1 MPADEHTPRGSQER
15 WRRERRY
22 LNGHRYELTE
32 SAKLLYRECEQVGP
46 TGLLV
51 GRDWLATEPVP
62 LERIRLEW
70 AAEVPAKGVDG
81 SEPES
86 SPVRPLRGDG
96 QRYAWYA
103 DALGALDPPRLFENR
118 ASYRLLGIQRGED
131 GRLVLGFGKGS
142 YFDVVNVCEAVGHE
156 FAVAYDG
163 NAHGRPSLERLPF
176 RRLIGDPCDPARRP
190 LMIGISVLT
199 LRRDRTGGAAGFV
212 LHRRDAKNVAHGGGL
227 YHVMPVGTFQ
237 PSADAAWNERHDLDL
252 WRSIAREYHEEFLGG
267 AEHYGSDHAPID
279 YDGWPFF
286 RTLSDAREIGA
297 VRASWLGLGVDPLTL
312 VTDLLIAVVFDDDV
326 YDALFGQLAE
336 ANLEGEIVNGDAATG
351 IPFSEESVKRFVYA
365 EPTQAAGAALLWLAW
380 RHKAALLER

>member
-1 MPADEHTPRGSQER
+1 VLADEHTPRGSQER

-32 SAKLLYRECEQVGP
+32 SAQLLYGECEQVGP

-51 GRDWLATEPVP
+51 GKDWLATEPVS
-62 LERIRLEW
+62 LERIGLEW
-70 AAEVPAKGVDG
+70 IAESPAKGVDG

-86 SPVRPLRGDG
+86 LSVRPLRGDG
-96 QRYAWYA
+96 QRYACYA
-103 DALGALDPPRLFENR
+103 EALGALDPPRLFENR
-118 ASYRLLGIQRGED
+118 TSYRLLGMQWRED
-131 GRLVLGFGKGS
+131 GRLVLRFGKGT
-142 YFDVVNVCEAVGHE
+142 YFDIINVCEAVGHE

-163 NAHGRPSLERLPF
+163 NAHEPPSLERLPF
-176 RRLIGDPCDPARRP
+176 RRLIGDPCDPTRRP

-199 LRRDRTGGAAGFV
+199 LRRDRTDGAASFV

-227 YHVMPVGTFQ
+227 YHVMPVGMFQ

-267 AEHYGSDHAPID
+267 AEHYGSDKAPIE
-279 YDGWPFF
+279 YDRWPFF
-286 RTLSDAREIGA
+286 RALGDARRCGA

-312 VTDLLIAVVFDDDV
+312 VTDLLVTVVFDDDV

-351 IPFSEESVKRFVYA
+351 IPFSEESVTRFVYA

-380 RHKAALLER
+380 QHRAVLLQR